1 MTDDTTTAAPPAAAE
16 PNDGFCTKDEAAQR
30 LGISTRQLD
39 RLVSAGTLT
48 KYRRTVGRQH
58 VQYKI
63 ADLDALLVPAVEND

>member
-1 MTDDTTTAAPPAAAE
+1 MTDDTTPAAPPADE

-39 RLVSAGTLT
+39 RLVSAGALT

-63 ADLDALLVPAVEND
+63 NDLDALLVPAVEND